1 MTGALVGAAHG
12 VQSLPVDA
20 VSRLDLAH
28 VADQLA
34 MDVHLQ
40 LTEHP
45 ARRGDDSAHAWRHRY
60 PAW

>member
-1 MTGALVGAAHG
+1 

-34 MDVHLQ
+34 MDAHLQ